1 MSDGQ
6 KWTTLNRKKVKKI
19 AEEKKKRGRKPA
31 ATIEEI
37 RELQAK
43 GYTMSQIAEMK
54 GVSRQAIY
62 LKIRNDDLDRGLL
75 TPVDEAVKKL
85 ANPGNRAIAENMGSE
100 KVSRFVAYHIDLF
113 KMGQNC
119 DKKDV
124 PGLYE
129 RFAKYLQYCT
139 EHGVVPNN
147 MSAYLAIGVYKDE
160 ITVWAHGTKGTP
172 AHQQFARDILSF
184 FSAIH
189 EQGGT
194 DGVMNPIQTIFWQKA
209 YDGLSDQ
216 PKVEVEVRNPL
227 GEKRSAEEI
236 AKDYSEVELPD

>member
-1 MSDGQ
+1 M
-6 KWTTLNRKKVKKI
+6 TV
-19 AEEKKKRGRKPA
+19 
-31 ATIEEI
+31 EEI
-37 RELQAK
+37 YELQRK
-43 GYTMSQIAEMK
+43 GYSQAQIAQMK
-54 GVSRQAIY
+54 GISRQAVHQ
-62 LKIRNDDLDRGLL
+62 KVRNDEMKRGLI
-75 TPVDEAVKKL
+75 TPIDEAVRKL
-85 ANPGNRAIAENMGSE
+85 SNPSNRTIAEQMGDE
-100 KVSRFVAYHIDLF
+100 KVSRFVQYHIDLF
-113 KMGQNC
+113 MMGQGC

-129 RFAKYLQYCT
+129 RFSKYLAYCS

-147 MSAYLAIGVYKDE
+147 MSAYLAIGLYKDD
-160 ITVWAHGTKGTP
+160 INHWARGAEGNSE
-172 AHQQFARDILSF
+172 QQKFARNLLAF

-227 GEKRSAEEI
+227 GEKRSAEDI
-236 AKDYSEVELPD
+236 AQAYGEVELPD

>member
-1 MSDGQ
+1 M
-6 KWTTLNRKKVKKI
+6 KKI
-19 AEEKKKRGRKPA
+19 AEEKKKGRKPA
-31 ATIEEI
+31 VTIEEI
-37 RELQAK
+37 RDLQRR
-43 GYTMSQIAEMK
+43 GYSQAQIAEMK
-54 GVSRQAIY
+54 GISRQRVHQIV
-62 LKIRNDDLDRGLL
+62 RRDEMERGLI
-75 TPVDEAVKKL
+75 TPVDEAVRKL
-85 ANPGNRAIAENMGSE
+85 ANPATREIAERMGSE

-119 DKKDV
+119 DKKDI

-129 RFAKYLQYCT
+129 RFAKYLQYCV

-147 MSAYLAIGVYKDE
+147 MSAYLAIGVYRDE
-160 ITVWAHGTKGTP
+160 VSRWAKGTEGTP
-172 AHQQFARDILSF
+172 AHRQFAQDVLSF
-184 FSAIH
+184 FSAVH

-216 PKVEVEVRNPL
+216 PRFEVEVKNPL

-236 AKDYSEVELPD
+236 AKDYSDLPD

>member
-1 MSDGQ
+1 M
-6 KWTTLNRKKVKKI
+6 KKI
-19 AEEKKKRGRKPA
+19 AEEKKKGGRKPA
-31 ATIEEI
+31 VTIEEVY
-37 RELQAK
+37 ELQGK
-43 GYTMSQIAEMK
+43 GYSVAQIAEMR
-54 GVSRQAIY
+54 GISRQAIY
-62 LKIRNDDLDRGLL
+62 DKIKADEKKRGLL
-75 TPVDEAVKKL
+75 TPVDEAVRKL
-85 ANPGNRAIAENMGSE
+85 SSPIAQVVAQNLGSE

-113 KMGQNC
+113 KMGQGC

-147 MSAYLAIGVYKDE
+147 MSAYLAIGVYKQE
-160 ITVWAHGTKGTP
+160 IESWANGANGTP
-172 AHQQFARDILSF
+172 AHRQFALDVLSF
-184 FSAIH
+184 FSAVH

-216 PKVEVEVRNPL
+216 PRVQVELHNPL
-227 GEKRSAEEI
+227 GEKKSAEDIVKE
-236 AKDYSEVELPD
+236 YSEVELPD